1 MCRKMNT
8 MCDTKNT
15 KKENSEVAPLKKLK
29 TKYFIADII
38 RLSMQTNASC
48 IMNASHKNPSF
59 CI

>member
-1 MCRKMNT
+1 MNT